1 VNVGPEYS
9 PGSLFLYNAVKLRGQ
24 RAIAS
29 GWHAQQPLLV
39 APPKMEDL
47 RPLSYGVIT
56 ALFSLATIT
65 ILMRIYVRWYT
76 MNAFGWDDLAM
87 SSMLVRMNDN
97 RVA

>member
-1 VNVGPEYS
+1 
-9 PGSLFLYNAVKLRGQ
+9 
-24 RAIAS
+24 
-29 GWHAQQPLLV
+29 
-39 APPKMEDL
+39 MEDL